1 MVSAIV
7 CEHGV
12 RRYEW
17 PLGSH
22 CSVRMVNC
30 DPQVVLATFLEHS
43 RPSTDYRGSRRKLG
57 GAPMLLFG
65 NPATG
70 MAGWLLQRL
79 RRLVRLWQVQ
89 PDEDLRLNHQRLPRA
104 AGIAIK
110 AGVQQALKTTFQFLQ
125 NFSRIHT
132 VTGGSWLV
140 IGVRWL

>member
-1 MVSAIV
+1 
-7 CEHGV
+7 
-12 RRYEW
+12 
-17 PLGSH
+17 
-22 CSVRMVNC
+22 
-30 DPQVVLATFLEHS
+30 
-43 RPSTDYRGSRRKLG
+43 
-57 GAPMLLFG
+57 MLLFG

-70 MAGWLLQRL
+70 MAGWLLQGL

-110 AGVQQALKTTFQFLQ
+110 GCVQQALKTTFQFLQ

-132 VTGGSWLV
+132 VTEGSWLV

>member
-1 MVSAIV
+1 MI
-7 CEHGV
+7 
-12 RRYEW
+12 
-17 PLGSH
+17 
-22 CSVRMVNC
+22 
-30 DPQVVLATFLEHS
+30 
-43 RPSTDYRGSRRKLG
+43 
-57 GAPMLLFG
+57 LFG

-110 AGVQQALKTTFQFLQ
+110 ACVQQALKTTFQFLQ